1 MRSGLILE
9 SACRW
14 YNDVAC
20 MMADLSESGAIALRL
35 KDVVTRP
42 TETCDELYRS
52 LGVRWSED
60 GKFEFKVKLYGADCI
75 SELTEA
81 AAARFGY
88 SASGVLSSVT

>member
-20 MMADLSESGAIALRL
+20 MMADLSESGAIGLRF

-42 TETCDELYRS
+42 METCDELYRS
-52 LGVRWSED
+52 FGVRWSGD
-60 GKFEFKVKLYGADCI
+60 GKFKVKPYGADCI
-75 SELTEA
+75 SELTEV

-88 SASGVLSSVT
+88 SASGVFSSVT